1 MSFEKKKFQ
10 LQRRMKK
17 RVVPCDK
24 LGSHPFNIPADAYTF
39 FLQSNT
45 AIKCVEGVKKGEEVI
60 TPYWLSLAEG
70 YFDFSPLNSFD
81 REVLFA
87 CISAFEQGIR
97 VATISTTLDAL
108 TGGSEKYRVYKEQY
122 AAIKQA
128 IDKLSCTRIKIDLAP
143 LFKAMPKYRAN
154 YTGKAELVGMLL
166 PCRYLEAEIN
176 GQETLAIELLGESP
190 LMTVAKLKKQVMTYD
205 AAPLAVADQNNTPSV
220 IVVKNWLLRR
230 IHSIKRGLNP
240 SIRLKTLYAECGL
253 ADADNGKK
261 RDVRKVIADLLS
273 SFKADGVIHDFEF
286 EKRDNVYRAIK
297 ITPTKAKSH
306 NQN

>member
-1 MSFEKKKFQ
+1 MKQEFQ
-10 LQRRMKK
+10 QNFQIQRRTKK

-24 LGSHPFNIPADAYTF
+24 LGNHMFNLPADAYAF

-45 AIKCVEGVKKGEEVI
+45 ALKCVEGVKKGVEII
-60 TPYWLSLAEG
+60 TRYWLSLAEG
-70 YFDFSPLNSFD
+70 YLNLSPLNSFD

-87 CISAFEQGIR
+87 CISMFEQGIR
-97 VATISTTLDAL
+97 VTTISATLDAL

-128 IDKLSCTRIKIDLAP
+128 IDKLSCTRIQIDLAP

-154 YTGKAELVGMLL
+154 DTGEAELAGMLL

-176 GQETLAIELLGESP
+176 GQETLTIEFLGESP

-220 IVVKNWLLRR
+220 ITVKNWLLRR

-261 RDVRKVIADLLS
+261 RDVRKVIADILS
-273 SFKADGVIHDFEF
+273 SFKADGVIRDFEF
-286 EKRDNVYRAIK
+286 KRQGRAYHSIK
-297 ITPTKAKSH
+297 ITV
-306 NQN
+306 

>member
-1 MSFEKKKFQ
+1 MTLEKKNFQ
-10 LQRRMKK
+10 IQRRMKK

-24 LGSHPFNIPADAYTF
+24 LGNHMFNIFADAYAF

-45 AIKCVEGVKKGEEVI
+45 ALKCVEAVKKGVEII
-60 TPYWLSLAEG
+60 TRYWLSLAEG
-70 YFDFSPLNSFD
+70 YLNLSPLNSFD

-87 CISAFEQGIR
+87 CISMFEQGIR
-97 VATISTTLDAL
+97 VTTISTTLDAL
-108 TGGSEKYRVYKEQY
+108 TGGSEKRHVYKEQY

-154 YTGKAELVGMLL
+154 YTGKEELVGMLL

-176 GQETLAIELLGESP
+176 GQETLTIEFLGESP

-205 AAPLAVADQNNTPSV
+205 AAPLAVADQYNTPTV
-220 IVVKNWLLRR
+220 ITVKNWLLRR

-240 SIRLKTLYAECGL
+240 SILLKTLYAECGL
-253 ADADNGKK
+253 ADADNRKK
-261 RDVRKVIADLLS
+261 RNVRKVIADLLS

-286 EKRDNVYRAIK
+286 KRQGRTYHSIK
-297 ITPTKAKSH
+297 ITV
-306 NQN
+306 